1 MDYTIYMRQKLLVA
15 VSGGVDSVVLLDILA
30 KSGRYDL
37 TVAHFDHGIRPDSA
51 ADARFVEGLAA
62 QHELPF
68 IGKREELG
76 NDASEERARNAR
88 YDFLFH
94 EARKLN
100 ATLATAHHLDDVVE
114 SIAINILRGTGWRG
128 LAVLGRAGVV
138 RPLIGKTKS
147 EIRHYALEHR
157 LEWVEDATNAGGKYL
172 RNRLRK
178 LVSSRIVIAKK
189 LQLAKLRETQMVL
202 KKEIDSECERLL
214 TSPPYSRY
222 FFTSIDPKTARELLR
237 AAVMVK
243 TGRSAT
249 RPQLER
255 ALIAIKTA
263 KPRSAY
269 DIGGGVRLV
278 FTLRTFVV
286 ETL

>member
-1 MDYTIYMRQKLLVA
+1 MRQKLLVA

-30 KSGRYDL
+30 KSSRYDL

-51 ADARFVEGLAA
+51 VDARFVEGLAV
-62 QHELPF
+62 QYGLPF
-68 IGKREELG
+68 VGKREELG
-76 NDASEERARNAR
+76 SGASEERARNAR
-88 YDFLFH
+88 YDFLFQ
-94 EARKLN
+94 EAKKLD
-100 ATLATAHHLDDVVE
+100 ATVATAHHLDDVVE
-114 SIAINILRGTGWRG
+114 SIAINTLRGTGWRG

-138 RPLIGKTKS
+138 RPLVGKTKT
-147 EIRHYALEHR
+147 EIHEYALEHR
-157 LEWVEDATNAGGKYL
+157 LEWVEDVTNAGDKYL

-178 LVSSRIVIAKK
+178 LVITRIVIAKK
-189 LQLAKLRETQMVL
+189 LQLEKLREAQMVL

-214 TSPPYSRY
+214 ASPPYSRY
-222 FFTSIDPKTARELLR
+222 FFTSIDPKAACELLR
-237 AAVMVK
+237 AAVTTK
-243 TGRSAT
+243 TGRGAT

-255 ALIAIKTA
+255 ALIAVKTA
-263 KPRSAY
+263 KPRSVC